1 MKRQFRTAAMWALV
15 SAFAVATPA
24 TELRAQGADAGQTGT
39 GGDNEGFN
47 DWGLLGLLGLLGLM
61 PKKRD
66 DTTTTRRP

>member
-1 MKRQFRTAAMWALV
+1 MKRHYRTAMMWALV

-24 TELRAQGADAGQTGT
+24 SELRAQGGEAGQTT

-66 DTTTTRRP
+66 DHTTTRRP